1 MQRTILISLYL
12 FMIFSGGLLMA
23 NELLVS
29 KIIATS
35 FGNSIQSWAI
45 LLSVTLLSLAAGYYF
60 GGALLKNRE
69 RILKKS
75 LFINGGLLLFQFLLT
90 LNGEKFSGIFLEMGF
105 TVGMTLFTALLIFP
119 LALFLG
125 ANSPLTIELIAGHSS
140 QNAGEVAGRV
150 YGISTLGGVAA
161 TFIIGLSIL
170 PLRGVTYTNNLLLG
184 MISINLLI
192 LLLAALNQKRLKN

>member
-1 MQRTILISLYL
+1 MQRTMLISLYV
-12 FMIFSGGLLMA
+12 FMVFSGGLLMG

-45 LLSVTLLSLAAGYYF
+45 LLSVTLISLAGGYYL
-60 GGALLKNRE
+60 GGAVLKNRD
-69 RILKKS
+69 RVYTKAL
-75 LFINGGLLLFQFLLT
+75 LINGLLLLFQFLLT
-90 LNGEKFSGIFLEMGF
+90 ILAKNFSGPFLAMGF
-105 TVGMTLFTALLIFP
+105 TTGMILFTVMLIFP

-125 ANSPLTIELIAGHSS
+125 ANSPVIIELIAQHSS
-140 QNAGEVAGRV
+140 QNGGEVAGRV

-170 PLRGVTYTNNLLLG
+170 PLRGVQFTNSLLLG
-184 MISINLLI
+184 AIVINLLI
-192 LLLAALNQKRLKN
+192 LLVVYLNRKKLKN